1 MALLH
6 QVGLVEI
13 FAKNRYF
20 QYVEKFFLDKL
31 ASIPRYIGKFNDL
44 PISRGILANKS
55 RTDIP
60 RHLDSSTYW
69 PSLFGNLEFFV
80 FHSLLFHGP

>member
-6 QVGLVEI
+6 QVGSVEI
-13 FAKNRYF
+13 LAKNRHL
-20 QYVEKFFLDKL
+20 QYVDKFFLDKL

-60 RHLDSSTYW
+60 RHIG
-69 PSLFGNLEFFV
+69 SLIWISRHIGLPY
-80 FHSLLFHGP
+80 LGI

>member
-44 PISRGILANKS
+44 SISRRILANKS

-60 RHLDSSTYW
+60 RHIGSPIWIPRHIGLPY
-69 PSLFGNLEFFV
+69 LGI
-80 FHSLLFHGP
+80 

>member
-6 QVGLVEI
+6 QVGSVEI
-13 FAKNRYF
+13 LAKNRHL
-20 QYVEKFFLDKL
+20 QYVDIFFLDKL

-60 RHLDSSTYW
+60 RHIGSPIWIPRHIGLPY
-69 PSLFGNLEFFV
+69 LRI
-80 FHSLLFHGP
+80 

>member
-6 QVGLVEI
+6 QVGSVEI
-13 FAKNRYF
+13 LAKNRHL
-20 QYVEKFFLDKL
+20 QYVDIFFLDKL

-55 RTDIP
+55 RTDITRHIGSTISIP
-60 RHLDSSTYW
+60 RHIGLPY
-69 PSLFGNLEFFV
+69 LGI
-80 FHSLLFHGP
+80 

>member
-6 QVGLVEI
+6 QVGLVEF
-13 FAKNRYF
+13 FAKNRHF

-44 PISRGILANKS
+44 PLSRGILANKS

-60 RHLDSSTYW
+60 RHIGSPIWIPRHIGLPY
-69 PSLFGNLEFFV
+69 LGI
-80 FHSLLFHGP
+80 